1 MRRGSVAIVP
11 LMLAIALLFWFIAFM
26 GGSDDTL
33 HSVNNVENLQH
44 LEEKLLFPALKYRYD
59 LQEANPGL
67 SEQELDIK
75 VNEYVN
81 EMMLLNK
88 IQ

>member
-1 MRRGSVAIVP
+1 
-11 LMLAIALLFWFIAFM
+11 
-26 GGSDDTL
+26 
-33 HSVNNVENLQH
+33 
-44 LEEKLLFPALKYRYD
+44 